1 VCWLFDSNGDYRKM
15 GANRQQG
22 WSLLLFLV
30 GFTFFVAGLF
40 ALGAIFSIA
49 GLVCLIAAAI
59 WCYRLKPL
67 EHGGG
72 EPAVAEPIG
81 LRQRKSQAV

>member
-1 VCWLFDSNGDYRKM
+1 M

-22 WSLLLFLV
+22 WSVLLFLT

-40 ALGAIFSIA
+40 ALGAVFSIA

-59 WCYRLKPL
+59 WSYRLKPL
-67 EHGGG
+67 EHEGTQ
-72 EPAVAEPIG
+72 AIAAEPVSMPQKK
-81 LRQRKSQAV
+81 RQAV

>member
-1 VCWLFDSNGDYRKM
+1 M

-49 GLVCLIAAAI
+49 GLVCLIASAI
-59 WCYRLKPL
+59 WLYRIKPL
-67 EHGGG
+67 EHEGTAS
-72 EPAVAEPIG
+72 EAAEPFSMPQKK
-81 LRQRKSQAV
+81 RQAV

>member
-1 VCWLFDSNGDYRKM
+1 M

-30 GFTFFVAGLF
+30 GFTFFVGGLF
-40 ALGAIFSIA
+40 ALGAVFSIA

-59 WCYRLKPL
+59 WSYRLKPL
-67 EHGGG
+67 EHEGTQ
-72 EPAVAEPIG
+72 AIAAEPVSMPQKK
-81 LRQRKSQAV
+81 RQAV

>member
-1 VCWLFDSNGDYRKM
+1 M

-40 ALGAIFSIA
+40 ALGAIFAIA
-49 GLVCLIAAAI
+49 GLICLLTSAI

-67 EHGGG
+67 EHEGTQAI
-72 EPAVAEPIG
+72 PAEPVSMPQKK
-81 LRQRKSQAV
+81 RQAV